1 MDTITKQAVELY
13 SQGFSCAQS
22 VFAAFADELGVDR
35 DTALKI
41 SSGFG
46 GGMGRTGNVCGA
58 LTGAIMVIGYRN
70 GTTDAA
76 NLTQKLANY
85 DLVEKAI
92 SMFRERSGAIDCRDL
107 IGYELLAAP
116 EPTEESTEAKFRTC
130 SKAVRDAAEIAAK
143 ILEL

>member
-13 SQGFSCAQS
+13 SEGFSCAQS

-41 SSGFG
+41 ASGFG
-46 GGMGRTGNVCGA
+46 GGMGRTGNACGA

-70 GTTDAA
+70 GSIDPA
-76 NLTQKLANY
+76 NLTKKIANY

-107 IGYELLAAP
+107 IGYELLDPP
-116 EPTEESTEAKFRTC
+116 EQTEESAAAKTRTC
-130 SKAVRDAAEIAAK
+130 SKAIRDAAEIAAE